1 MRQSRVAAEEGFG
14 GDQLVHA
21 LRIMMLGTMVLMS
34 SIPAVAGCVSSVGQV
49 TAQNS
54 YTITEPVTSIKVDN
68 PVGDTEIEGTD
79 ATTISVTERLR
90 YNHNPPQTR
99 YPVVGAQLTLSYSCP
114 GVFDVNSCS
123 VSYIIKIPRRL
134 AVQIDD
140 QVGVIKLTGLAG
152 QLNLTSATGN
162 IDATGLTSNAV
173 TARARAGAIS
183 LQFSAPPNT
192 VAAQTEVGSITVRLP
207 AGSAYAVD
215 AGSQIGAA
223 DVTVQQDPGSAH
235 HITAR
240 SQVGSVSVS
249 NG

>member
-1 MRQSRVAAEEGFG
+1 MRP
-14 GDQLVHA
+14 LP
-21 LRIMMLGTMVLMS
+21 IMMVGTMALMAS
-34 SIPAVAGCVSSVGQV
+34 VPTVTGCAGPVGGQV

-54 YTITEPVTSIKVDN
+54 YIVTEPVTSIKIDN

-90 YNHNPPQTR
+90 YSGNPPQTR
-99 YPVVGAQLTLSYSCP
+99 YPVAGEQLTLSYSCP
-114 GVFDVNSCS
+114 GVFNVNSCG
-123 VSYIIKIPRRL
+123 VTYVIKIPRRL
-134 AVQIDD
+134 TVQIDD

-173 TARARAGAIS
+173 TARAQAGAIT
-183 LQFSAPPNT
+183 LQFSAPPST
-192 VAAQTEVGSITVRLP
+192 VDAQTEVGSITVRLP
-207 AGSAYAVD
+207 TGSAYAVD
-215 AGSQIGAA
+215 AGSQVGAA

-240 SQVGSVSVS
+240 SRVGSVSVS
-249 NG
+249 SG

>member
-1 MRQSRVAAEEGFG
+1 MRP
-14 GDQLVHA
+14 LP
-21 LRIMMLGTMVLMS
+21 IMMVGTMALMAS
-34 SIPAVAGCVSSVGQV
+34 VPAVTGCAGPVGDQV

-54 YTITEPVTSIKVDN
+54 YTVTEPVTSIKIDN

-99 YPVVGAQLTLSYSCP
+99 YPVVGGQLTLSYSCP
-114 GVFDVNSCS
+114 GVLNVNSCS
-123 VSYIIKIPRRL
+123 VTYVVKIPRRL

-140 QVGVIKLTGLAG
+140 QVGAIKLTGLAG

-162 IDATGLTSNAV
+162 IDAGGLTSNAV
-173 TARARAGAIS
+173 TARARAGAIT
-183 LQFSAPPNT
+183 LRFGTPPST
-192 VAAQTEVGSITVRLP
+192 VDAQTDVGSITVRLP

-215 AGSQIGAA
+215 AGSQVGTAN
-223 DVTVQQDPGSAH
+223 VTVQQDPGSAH

-240 SQVGSVSVS
+240 SQVGSVTVA